1 MSSCPWAGTATTLN
15 REGRKLRTDHSQS
28 PWCLCVSNHTHPT
41 ILEKLPGKSIT
52 K

>member
-1 MSSCPWAGTATTLN
+1 MSSCLWAGMATTLN
-15 REGRKLRTDHSQS
+15 REGRKLSTDHSQS
-28 PWCLCVSNHTHPT
+28 PWCLCVSNHTHLT